1 MGKKYYKKQKIY
13 RSKIFVGISVSLI
26 IIGITIFL
34 YPGISN
40 YFAKKNQTN
49 VIRIY
54 QELIQEKDENELSKE
69 LDKAKVYNENLA
81 GEPVHDP
88 FVVGSGYALPDNYKE
103 TLNITKD
110 GVMGYIEIPKISVY
124 LPIYH
129 GTSEEV
135 LEQGVGHIETTSLP
149 IGGISTHS
157 VLTGHTGLLSA
168 ELFTRLDEMKIGDIF
183 YIHILNELLTYKVYE
198 TKVILPEEIDEL
210 QITNDKDWVTL
221 VTCTPYGINTHRL
234 LVKAERTEY
243 EEYKSSNESNN
254 SQNLEAKSKN
264 YYLIGIEIGVAI
276 IFTFLIFALI
286 CLLYKKTKD
295 RKSKKE

>member
-1 MGKKYYKKQKIY
+1 MKKRYYKNEKIN
-13 RSKIFVGISVSLI
+13 KIFVGISILLI

-40 YFAKKNQTN
+40 YFSKKNQVS
-49 VIRIY
+49 VIRTY
-54 QELIQEKDENELSKE
+54 QELIEEKDDKDLTEELE
-69 LDKAKVYNENLA
+69 KAKVYNENLA
-81 GEPVHDP
+81 GDPVHDP

-103 TLNITKD
+103 ILDITED

-129 GTSEEV
+129 GTRDEV

-149 IGGISTHS
+149 IGGTSTHS
-157 VLTGHTGLLSA
+157 VLTGHTGLPSA
-168 ELFTRLDEMKIGDIF
+168 ELFTRLDEIEVGDIF

-198 TKVILPEEIDEL
+198 TKIILPEEISEL
-210 QITNDKDWVTL
+210 QITSGKDWITL

-234 LVKAERTEY
+234 LVKAERTDY
-243 EEYKSSNESNN
+243 EEYKNSNESNN
-254 SQNLEAKSKN
+254 SQNTEVKSKN

-276 IFTFLIFALI
+276 IFIFLIFAFI

-295 RKSKKE
+295 RKSKKEQ